1 MPGKNL
7 PGNRLQDLAEKFL
20 EMIFYRTRQ
29 QEEELP
35 QENEEDKNPY
45 LFQIREILE
54 QILDKR
60 RIPYNRFVPVLID
73 GKDSKHALM
82 TAELLG
88 RDLNRIVILTDN
100 PAYFEDYADNMYEE
114 QGLIA
119 EILRKEPQKIAA
131 LSSEEVFGNVILDF
145 EEKGERASDI
155 KFGKK
160 IYIPVFKRKW
170 ERAGNL
176 DIAVPIGYNTMTV
189 RESKMVEEQYYPDKF
204 ERAFYENE

>member
-35 QENEEDKNPY
+35 QE
-45 LFQIREILE
+45 
-54 QILDKR
+54 R

-176 DIAVPIGYNTMTV
+176 DIAVPIGYNTMIVRVSETV
-189 RESKMVEEQYYPDKF
+189 KTQPYLDKF
-204 ERAFYENE
+204 EKAFYENE